1 MAILSD
7 VDIKR
12 EIGKNILIYPFQE
25 GYLKGASYNLSASK
39 LAWDLA
45 TKKNI
50 YDDHQKAII
59 IPPNSTAVI
68 ETHETIW
75 VSQKIAGT
83 YHSRVSQVSHG
94 TGHIGT
100 TLDPNYIGPSLIAV
114 HNHSKEAIKISSET
128 EPFLTLTFHYLH
140 TASRKEQHGNSHA
153 RRDVLASL
161 GITLTPEENRALD
174 EPYMSE
180 KEALKAKMEECRDY
194 KTINENRAKLKQSL
208 QTNKLKLAT
217 IIAAL
222 LLISAQIFL
231 SANEASYRQSSWHKI
246 ATFSTEKIIE
256 LLVIFGVTLGSNYVI
271 NKPQK

>member
-1 MAILSD
+1 MTILSD
-7 VDIKR
+7 VDIRR
-12 EIGKNILIYPFQE
+12 EIGGNILIYPFRE

-45 TKKNI
+45 TKTNI
-50 YDDHQKAII
+50 YSDQEKAVI

-114 HNHSKEAIKISSET
+114 HNHSKESVKIPLED

-140 TASRKEQHGNSHA
+140 TPSRKEQHGNSHA
-153 RRDVLASL
+153 RRDVLATL
-161 GITLTPEENRALD
+161 GITLTQEENRTLD
-174 EPYMSE
+174 EPYMSD
-180 KEALKAKMEECRDY
+180 KEALKMRMEECQDY
-194 KTINENRAKLKQSL
+194 KKIKQNRASVNQKSWF
-208 QTNKLKLAT
+208 NKLLWSTFVAT
-217 IIAAL
+217 
-222 LLISAQIFL
+222 LIVIFAQIIL
-231 SANEASYRQSSWHKI
+231 SVNDTKFEQKSWYEP
-246 ATFSTEKIIE
+246 ATVATGKFIE
-256 LLVIFGVTLGSNYVI
+256 LLAVVWVVLGTDYVI
-271 NKPQK
+271 NKSRQ

>member
-7 VDIKR
+7 ADIR
-12 EIGKNILIYPFQE
+12 QEIGNNILIYPFQE

-50 YDDHQKAII
+50 YVDQEKAVI

-68 ETHETIW
+68 ETNETIW

-114 HNHSKEAIKISSET
+114 HNHSNEAIKIPLET

-140 TASRKEQHGNSHA
+140 TASLKEQHGNSHA
-153 RRDVLASL
+153 RRDVLATL
-161 GITLTPEENRALD
+161 GIILTQEENQSLD
-174 EPYMSE
+174 QPYMSD
-180 KEALKAKMEECRDY
+180 KVALKAKMEECQDF
-194 KTINENRAKLKQSL
+194 KTIQKNRAHLTQNSWLFKLL
-208 QTNKLKLAT
+208 IVT
-217 IIAAL
+217 IIATLVAT
-222 LLISAQIFL
+222 SAQVIL
-231 SANEASYRQSSWHKI
+231 SVNETKFRQVVWYET
-246 ATFSTEKIIE
+246 ATVATGKFIE
-256 LLVIFGVTLGSNYVI
+256 LLVIVWVTLGANYVI
-271 NKPQK
+271 NKSQK

>member
-1 MAILSD
+1 MTILSD

-12 EIGKNILIYPFQE
+12 EIGEGILIYPFQE

-39 LAWDLA
+39 LAWDLS

-50 YDDHQKAII
+50 YDDQAKAVI

-68 ETHETIW
+68 ETNETIW

-114 HNHSKEAIKISSET
+114 HNHSQDPVKILLET

-140 TASRKEQHGNSHA
+140 TPSRKDQHGNSHG
-153 RRDVLASL
+153 RRDILARL
-161 GITLTPEENRALD
+161 GITLTQEENHALD
-174 EPYMSE
+174 EPYMSDRD
-180 KEALKAKMEECRDY
+180 ALKVKMEGCNDY
-194 KTINENRAKLKQSL
+194 KLIKQSQANL
-208 QTNKLKLAT
+208 SQRSWFFKLFWLT
-217 IIAAL
+217 IISTSIAV
-222 LLISAQIFL
+222 SAQVFL
-231 SANEASYRQSSWHKI
+231 AVNETKLGQNSWYE
-246 ATFSTEKIIE
+246 STTVVTGKFIE
-256 LLVIFGVTLGSNYVI
+256 LLAVT
-271 NKPQK
+271 